1 MLNAAMLIGVI
12 LYERYSPDKNA
23 GEIPSKVWHEVLQ

>member
-1 MLNAAMLIGVI
+1 VI

-23 GEIPSKVWHEVLQ
+23 GEIPSKVWHEVLQWNNM